1 MSKIAFLFSGQ
12 GSQYVGMGKS
22 LYDTFDIVK
31 KTYAEASEVLGFDL
45 GRLSF
50 EGSSSEL
57 SQTENTQ
64 PAILALS
71 IAQYRVYMMEADERP
86 YYLAGHSLGEYT
98 ALAAAGA
105 IEFAD
110 AVKLVRARG
119 LYMKEAAESGTGAMA
134 AIREVEESVIERECR
149 TLSSRG
155 MTICISNYN
164 GNKDIVVS
172 GEAQA
177 VECLIE
183 ILKNQ
188 GAQIFKLNVSA
199 AFHSPIMEP
208 AAKKLNYEL
217 GNYNFNP
224 PKYQVISNVTA
235 LPYKDEQQIKGTLTQ
250 QIVNPV
256 NWYATMKYLE
266 QNGVETAI
274 EFGPKATLRNLIR
287 NNTTG
292 ITAYSYDKPEDL
304 SEINKGPVPAAKGD
318 HNTSRTF
325 SLISRSLGISVA
337 TKNNNWDN
345 DEYFHGVIEPYERI
359 SKLQAEL
366 EETGKQPTVEQM
378 YQAVDML
385 RSVFQTKKT
394 PMKERSERF
403 NQLFQETNTQQYF
416 ENFSV

>member
-22 LYDTFDIVK
+22 LYDNFSIAK
-31 KTYAEASEVLGFDL
+31 ETYAEASEVLGFDL
-45 GRLSF
+45 GRLCF

-57 SQTENTQ
+57 SRTENTQ
-64 PAILALS
+64 PAILAAS
-71 IAQYRVYMMEADERP
+71 IAQYRVYMQEIGEQPCYA
-86 YYLAGHSLGEYT
+86 AGHSLGEYS

-119 LYMKEAAESGTGAMA
+119 LYMKEAAETGAGAMA
-134 AIREVEESVIERECR
+134 AIRDVEDSVIEEECR
-149 TLSSRG
+149 TLSAQGRIIG
-155 MTICISNYN
+155 ISNYN

-177 VECLIE
+177 VERLVE
-183 ILKNQ
+183 VLKNQ

-208 AAKKLNYEL
+208 AAVKLNREL
-217 GNYNFNP
+217 GNYNFSQP
-224 PKYQVISNVTA
+224 QYQVISNVSA
-235 LPYKDEQQIKGTLTQ
+235 LPYEDKGQIRDILTQ

-266 QNGVETAI
+266 RNGIDTAI
-274 EFGPKATLRNLIR
+274 EFGPKATLRNLVR
-287 NNTTG
+287 NNTG
-292 ITAYSYDKPEDL
+292 IAAYSYDKQEDIEEIQAALLPE
-304 SEINKGPVPAAKGD
+304 KG
-318 HNTSRTF
+318 TSNSSSTF
-325 SLISRSLGISVA
+325 TLISRSLGISVA
-337 TKNNNWDN
+337 TKNNNWN
-345 DEYFHGVIEPYERI
+345 NEEYTRGVIEPYERI
-359 SKLQAEL
+359 AKLQAEL

-378 YQAVDML
+378 HQAVDML
-385 RSVFQTKKT
+385 RSVFQTKQT
-394 PMKERSERF
+394 PKEEQIERF
-403 NQLFQETNTQQYF
+403 NQLFQETNTRKYF